1 MSTPFQWLKEIASQV
16 GGTSNGM
23 VLSWPGHITQ
33 PGGVRSQFTH
43 VTDVAPTLYEAA
55 GITHPKEV
63 DGVEQL
69 PLEGTTL
76 LYPLNDSNAPPRHTP
91 QHFEV
96 LGNRDTIKDGWT
108 GSKTAQKGV
117 G

>member
-1 MSTPFQWLKEIASQV
+1 
-16 GGTSNGM
+16 M

-55 GITHPKEV
+55 GITPPKEV

-69 PLEGTTL
+69 PLEGTSL
-76 LYPLNDSNAPPRHTP
+76 LYTLNDSNAPTRHTS
-91 QHFEV
+91 QSFEV
-96 LGNRDTIKDGWT
+96 LGNRAMYKDGWIAST
-108 GSKTAQKGV
+108 TRSEEHTSELQSLMRLSYAV
-117 G
+117 F